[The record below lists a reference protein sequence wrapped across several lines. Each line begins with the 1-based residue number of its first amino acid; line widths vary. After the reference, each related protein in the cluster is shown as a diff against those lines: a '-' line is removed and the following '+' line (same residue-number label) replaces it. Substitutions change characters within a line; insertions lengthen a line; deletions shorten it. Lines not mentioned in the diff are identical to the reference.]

1 MGVQDGEG
9 ADDRVT
15 WFGELASRDLEA
27 AYRLRHV
34 PTDRLLGLW
43 IIVVA
48 AVATV
53 GMAGLDSTLFPHGGP
68 ELVALGVARWTL
80 FALSAV
86 ALGLLWGTP
95 SPARFTLVMAVWNVA
110 TAALPVA
117 VGVIWPPGHL
127 ELRMTAS
134 LAVMMTY
141 CIMPLSLR
149 FQTLAA
155 LLQTAAHLSVIG
167 WLNPILNHEAF
178 ATEVGWL
185 AILNVLG
192 VLLSYRLHSRQRR
205 LFAALQRQSELSA
218 SLGRALAEVRTL
230 RGLIRVCA
238 WCRKVDAGSDWQQ
251 LEAYVRAHSHAEFT
265 HGICPVC
272 LDAATGTMAETTH
285 AAGCGMARG
294 TASHD
299 NG

>member
-1 MGVQDGEG
+1 MGRQDGDSV
-9 ADDRVT
+9 DDRVT
-15 WFGELASRDLEA
+15 PFAEFASRDLES
-27 AYRLRHV
+27 AYRLRHA
-34 PTDRLLGLW
+34 PTDRLLGRC

-53 GMAGLDSTLFPHGGP
+53 GMAGLDNTLFPDGGP
-68 ELVALGVARWTL
+68 ELLTLGVARWTF
-80 FALSAV
+80 FALSGV
-86 ALGLLWGTP
+86 ALALLWGTP
-95 SPARFTLVMAVWNVA
+95 TPARFTVVMAVWNVA

-117 VGVIWPPGHL
+117 IGVIWPPGHL

-141 CIMPLSLR
+141 CVMPLSLR

-155 LLQTAAHLSVIG
+155 LMQTASHVSVIG
-167 WLNPILNHEAF
+167 WLNPIANREAL

-238 WCRKVDAGSDWQQ
+238 WCRKVDSGSDWQQ
-251 LEAYVRAHSHAEFT
+251 LEAYIRAHSHAEFT
-265 HGICPVC
+265 HGICPAC
-272 LDAATGTMAETTH
+272 LDTATGDIGDGH
-285 AAGCGMARG
+285 AAHCGVVHA
-294 TASHD
+294 
-299 NG
+299 